1 MISYRGDHIELD
13 LAEVDEV
20 DVRVVGGEV
29 NVTGTAAPA
38 GGPVRVEV
46 DVHQGPDSS
55 LSLRDGRLV
64 IDHQPV
70 RSLADLLG
78 GSRGIAAIVT
88 LAVPEDTLVRI
99 RGVSAA
105 IFVGGIRA
113 GTSITTVSGRV
124 TATGL
129 DGDVDLKTVSG
140 EVEVQGVG
148 GTVRVNAVSGD
159 ATISG
164 GAPEEITAR
173 SVSGDLTF
181 DLGSVP
187 DADCTSVSGDVTLR
201 LPADAGVDLEVV
213 SVSGRL
219 ETTFPAD
226 RLDAG
231 RRRLRGP
238 IGGGGRR
245 VAVRT
250 TSGDVTVLRR
260 SEAGAVPGRT

>member
-1 MISYRGDHIELD
+1 MISYRGDHIDLD
-13 LAEVDEV
+13 LTEVDEV

-29 NVTGTAAPA
+29 NVTATAAPA

-46 DVHQGPDSS
+46 DVQQGPDAS

-64 IDHQPV
+64 IEHQPL
-70 RSLADLLG
+70 RSLTDLLG
-78 GSRGIAAIVT
+78 GSRGVAATVT
-88 LAVPEDTLVRI
+88 LAVPEDTVTRVRV
-99 RGVSAA
+99 VSAA
-105 IFVGGIRA
+105 VFVGGVRA

-148 GTVRVNAVSGD
+148 GTVHVTSVSGD

-181 DLGSVP
+181 DLAAVP
-187 DADCTSVSGDVTLR
+187 ETDCTSVSGDVTLR

-219 ETTFPAD
+219 ETTFPSE

-238 IGGGGRR
+238 IGGGGHR

-260 SEAGAVPGRT
+260 ADAGAVRGRA